1 MRNVFFTNLGY
12 LVDKQ
17 PAFFWQEALP
27 FLILFVLMLLTAI
40 IVPLILRRRFK
51 GVVPYQRLSSRLS
64 SPLFLFGWIGLG
76 LLFFR
81 WQSLPYLSAR
91 ILLVILICAFLTWL
105 INFFIYLMKSFPQ
118 EVSAW
123 QETLRRQ
130 RYLKRVR
137 K

>member
-1 MRNVFFTNLGY
+1 MRPLFFSNLDY

-17 PAFFWQEALP
+17 PTFFWQEALP

-51 GVVPYQRLSSRLS
+51 GIVPYQQLSSRLF

-76 LLFFR
+76 LLFFH
-81 WQSLPYLSAR
+81 WQTLPYLSAR
-91 ILLVILICAFLTWL
+91 ILLVILLCAFLTWL
-105 INFFIYLMKSFPQ
+105 INFFIYLIKSFPQ
-118 EVSAW
+118 EVSTW
-123 QETLRRQ
+123 QETLRKQ

>member
-1 MRNVFFTNLGY
+1 MRNLFFSNLGY

-17 PAFFWQEALP
+17 PTFFWQEALP

-51 GVVPYQRLSSRLS
+51 GIVPYQQLSSRLS

-81 WQSLPYLSAR
+81 WQTLPYLSAR
-91 ILLVILICAFLTWL
+91 ILLVILLCAFLTWL
-105 INFFIYLMKSFPQ
+105 INFFIYLIKSFPQ
-118 EVSAW
+118 EVSTW
-123 QETLRRQ
+123 QETLRKQ